1 MYRWKRAGEA
11 TSRNTIRLAVGL
23 VPVLLACGKDSTA
36 PTAPIP
42 GARLAF
48 LATTRDAK
56 TSLGVVNADGSG
68 LAWLASDTWWYLAFS
83 WSPDGAR
90 IAFGG
95 GHDSAS
101 IGIYVV
107 NADGTG
113 LLRLTRDPEWAN
125 IGVANVAW
133 SPDGSKIAFAG
144 VNGPLEVVDALV
156 A

>member
-1 MYRWKRAGEA
+1 
-11 TSRNTIRLAVGL
+11 
-23 VPVLLACGKDSTA
+23 
-36 PTAPIP
+36 PIP
-42 GARLAF
+42 GARVAF

-90 IAFGG
+90 IAFGC

-107 NADGTG
+107 HADGTG
-113 LLRLTRDPEWAN
+113 LLRLTMDAEWGNMGGAT
-125 IGVANVAW
+125 VAW
-133 SPDGSKIAFAG
+133 SPEGSQIGSAAG
-144 VNGPLEVVDALV
+144 AGPLDVGGA
-156 A
+156 